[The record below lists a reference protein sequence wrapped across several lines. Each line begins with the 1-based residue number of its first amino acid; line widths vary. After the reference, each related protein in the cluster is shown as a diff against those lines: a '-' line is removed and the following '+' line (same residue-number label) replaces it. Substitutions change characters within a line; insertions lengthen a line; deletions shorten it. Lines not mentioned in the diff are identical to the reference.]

1 MFFFADDHPLFCHQ
15 ERRVMPPEALNHAF
29 VTLSHLVDYSHCANV
44 KASVQMMEVCRRH
57 VFTPQPAAAAPAAA
71 AAAAP
76 AQLVNLVPTSVGN
89 VAITFNNQLPN
100 QVSDAVWG
108 REGVVDSVTWKCGE
122 SVVKQLAVRI
132 CTMRHGVILDLS
144 VILDIRLA

>member
-1 MFFFADDHPLFCHQ
+1 
-15 ERRVMPPEALNHAF
+15 MPSEALNHPL

-57 VFTPQPAAAAPAAA
+57 VFAPQPAPAAA
-71 AAAAP
+71 AAPAAP

-100 QVSDAVWG
+100 QVVSPALRVPG
-108 REGVVDSVTWKCGE
+108 FTNCRMIVCVFVSTWRR
-122 SVVKQLAVRI
+122 QLYCVS
-132 CTMRHGVILDLS
+132 MSWLYPVIAN
-144 VILDIRLA
+144 LAT

>member
-1 MFFFADDHPLFCHQ
+1 
-15 ERRVMPPEALNHAF
+15 MPPEALNHAF

-57 VFTPQPAAAAPAAA
+57 VFTPQPAAAAAPAAA
-71 AAAAP
+71 PAAAAP

-100 QVSDAVWG
+100 QVSRWR
-108 REGVVDSVTWKCGE
+108 REGYARRLWCG
-122 SVVKQLAVRI
+122 A
-132 CTMRHGVILDLS
+132 
-144 VILDIRLA
+144 